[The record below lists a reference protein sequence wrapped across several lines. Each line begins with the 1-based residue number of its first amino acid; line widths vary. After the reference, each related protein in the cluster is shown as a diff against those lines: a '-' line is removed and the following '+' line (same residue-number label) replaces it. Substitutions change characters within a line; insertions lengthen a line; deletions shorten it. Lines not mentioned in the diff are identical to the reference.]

1 MFPLYFITW
10 LKENVPS
17 DSLEESA
24 LAAGINNGA
33 GEVPW
38 YKQYIYTNVY
48 CEARISE
55 FAIKEEKSIVNV
67 HKYTYEQMNT
77 VI

>member
-1 MFPLYFITW
+1 MLQCKPRIRVNDKFETPIYHKNFITW

-24 LAAGINNGA
+24 LAVEIGNDA

-38 YKQYIYTNVY
+38 
-48 CEARISE
+48 
-55 FAIKEEKSIVNV
+55 
-67 HKYTYEQMNT
+67 
-77 VI
+77 